1 MIPIIQWADANAETK
16 QRILNRSSQSFNEI
30 EGDVRF
36 WINEIREK
44 GDDAILEY
52 IKKFDERDG
61 NIGRFPSAKF
71 NQSKFQISELEIEHA
86 YDTIDR
92 DLLLSIQRQV
102 ELSQK
107 FHVAYAANLP
117 KAFEAEQ
124 LPGVI
129 AGYKRSPVASA
140 GLYVPA
146 GKAPLPT
153 VAQILTVAANSAG
166 VDRCVVCFPPTS
178 EVSET
183 AIIVAANEAGADEI
197 YRVGGIAA
205 IAAMAYGTETI
216 ERVDVIA
223 GPGNPWVQ
231 AAKLMV
237 SGQVGID
244 MVAGPSEAMIVADED
259 ANPDYVAADILA
271 QCEHGYDS
279 AGVLVT
285 TSMKI
290 AEDTLAAIMTQLKTL
305 DRGNYLDKS
314 LSQYSALI
322 VVDTEREML
331 DLVNLY
337 APEHLEI
344 QLADPMA
351 FFAKVKNAGSCFI
364 GDDSPVAA
372 GDYATGTNHTLPT
385 GTATRYA
392 SAVSPETFMKTIQYQ
407 RLTNDGLKRL
417 LPIVEHVSDAEGLDA
432 HKRSVQI
439 RFESGTQS

>member
-1 MIPIIQWADANAETK
+1 MSTVLRRADPPKVNGDIAQRARAAAISPSK
-16 QRILNRSSQSFNEI
+16 QARPAVRRRWTRIGAGITLTVF
-30 EGDVRF
+30 GA
-36 WINEIREK
+36 W
-44 GDDAILEY
+44 
-52 IKKFDERDG
+52 
-61 NIGRFPSAKF
+61 
-71 NQSKFQISELEIEHA
+71 
-86 YDTIDR
+86 
-92 DLLLSIQRQV
+92 
-102 ELSQK
+102 
-107 FHVAYAANLP
+107 VAAALY
-117 KAFEAEQ
+117 
-124 LPGVI
+124 L
-129 AGYKRSPVASA
+129 SA
-140 GLYVPA
+140 GDRTEVVVL
-146 GKAPLPT
+146 
-153 VAQILTVAANSAG
+153 AN
-166 VDRCVVCFPPTS
+166 P
-178 EVSET
+178 VS
-183 AIIVAANEAGADEI
+183 
-197 YRVGGIAA
+197 RF
-205 IAAMAYGTETI
+205 ETI

-259 ANPDYVAADILA
+259 ANPDYIAADILA

>member
-1 MIPIIQWADANAETK
+1 MIPIIHWRDADTATRS
-16 QRILNRSSQSFNEI
+16 RILGRAQASFAEI
-30 EGDVRF
+30 ESDVKSWIDEVRANGDSAVLAY
-36 WINEIREK
+36 IRQFDSK
-44 GDDAILEY
+44 DDHIG
-52 IKKFDERDG
+52 KFQAPEFD
-61 NIGRFPSAKF
+61 
-71 NQSKFQISELEIEHA
+71 QSKFRISELDIEHA

-92 DLLLSIQRQV
+92 DLLLAIRKQV

-107 FHVAYAANLP
+107 FHTEYAAGLP
-117 KAFEAEQ
+117 MSFETTQ
-124 LPGVI
+124 LAGVT
-129 AGYKRSPVASA
+129 AGYVRRAVSSA

-153 VAQILTVAANSAG
+153 VAQILTVAAKAAG
-166 VDRCVVCFPPTS
+166 VARCVVCFPPTT
-178 EVSET
+178 EVSEI

-205 IAAMAYGTETI
+205 IAALAYGNDSI
-216 ERVDVIA
+216 KPVDVIA

-244 MVAGPSEAMIVADED
+244 MVAGPSEAMIVADDSAE
-259 ANPDYVAADILA
+259 PSFIAADILA

-285 TSMKI
+285 TSLAL
-290 AEDTLAAIMTQLKTL
+290 AEEVLREVERQAASL

-314 LSQYSALI
+314 LSQFSALI
-322 VVDTEREML
+322 VVDSDEDML
-331 DLVNLY
+331 ALVNEY
-337 APEHLEI
+337 APEHLAI
-344 QLADPMA
+344 QLQDAEG
-351 FFAKVKNAGSCFI
+351 FLTQIQHAGSCFL
-364 GDDSPVAA
+364 GNHSPIAA

-407 RLTNDGLKRL
+407 RVTKDGLESLR
-417 LPIVEHVSDAEGLDA
+417 PIVEAISDAEGLDG

>member
-1 MIPIIQWADANAETK
+1 MIPIVHWKDADEETRS
-16 QRILNRSSQSFNEI
+16 RILRRAKAAFAEI
-30 EGDVRF
+30 ESDVRF
-36 WINEIREK
+36 WVDEIRTEGDK
-44 GDDAILEY
+44 GILGY
-52 IKKFDERDG
+52 IRQFDTKDGCIGKFNAED
-61 NIGRFPSAKF
+61 F
-71 NQSKFQISELEIEHA
+71 NQSKFRISKFDIESA
-86 YDTIDR
+86 YDTIEHS
-92 DLLLSIQRQV
+92 LLLSIREQV
-102 ELSQK
+102 RLSRK
-107 FHVAYAANLP
+107 FHEEYAATLP
-117 KAFEAEQ
+117 KEFETEQ
-124 LPGVI
+124 VPGVI
-129 AGYKRSPVASA
+129 AGYKRLPVASA

-153 VAQILTVAANSAG
+153 VAQILTVAAKAAG
-166 VDRCVVCFPPTS
+166 VERCVVCFPPTT
-178 EVSET
+178 EISET
-183 AIIVAANEAGADEI
+183 AIIVAAHEVGADEI

-205 IAAMAYGTETI
+205 IAALAYGTETI
-216 ERVDVIA
+216 KPVDVIA

-244 MVAGPSEAMIVADED
+244 MVAGPSEAMIVADD
-259 ANPDYVAADILA
+259 SANPEYIAADILA

-285 TSMKI
+285 TSLTV
-290 AEDTLAAIMTQLKTL
+290 AEETLREIKGQFASL
-305 DRGNYLDKS
+305 DRGNYLEKS

-322 VVDTEREML
+322 VVDTEDDLL
-331 DLVNLY
+331 DLVNEY

-344 QLADPMA
+344 QLADPTA
-351 FFAKVKNAGSCFI
+351 FLAKVKNAGSCFL
-364 GDDSPVAA
+364 GNYSPVAA

-407 RLTNDGLKRL
+407 RLTKEGLKEL
-417 LPIVEHVSDAEGLDA
+417 QPIVEAISGAEGLDA